1 MYLVKVFRSH
11 KAFFNIRTILNTF
24 CMKQLN
30 LNSIRELKPKVLD
43 SEEQK
48 KVKGGSTIIVDIIG
62 P

>member
-1 MYLVKVFRSH
+1 
-11 KAFFNIRTILNTF
+11 
-24 CMKQLN
+24 MKQLN